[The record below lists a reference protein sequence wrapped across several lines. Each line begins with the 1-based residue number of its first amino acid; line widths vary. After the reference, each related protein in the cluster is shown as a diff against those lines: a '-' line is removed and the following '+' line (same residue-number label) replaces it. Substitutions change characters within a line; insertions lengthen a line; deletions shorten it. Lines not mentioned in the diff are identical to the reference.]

1 MRAGVRA
8 LAEVALVHGLLG
20 WLYVAAW
27 AAARPGDLSAPVTSL
42 LTLRRDTFGA
52 LAFAASAAAA
62 FALQTGRGRPGQSL
76 VPRCP
81 VRSGTV
87 DAALRT
93 VVGYALLVWAYL
105 CVNSL
110 THPETIGRR
119 LTHFAPLPTE
129 GATAVACYLSS
140 ALALFA
146 LRVRAARRA
155 GRVGSGG

>member
-42 LTLRRDTFGA
+42 LPLRRDTFGA
-52 LAFAASAAAA
+52 LAFAASAVAA
-62 FALQTGRGRPGQSL
+62 FALQTGHGRLWPG
-76 VPRCP
+76 RP

-105 CVNSL
+105 CVNSF

-129 GATAVACYLSS
+129 GATAVACYLGS
-140 ALALFA
+140 AVALFT
-146 LRVRAARRA
+146 LRVRAGRRA
-155 GRVGSGG
+155 EKVGGVD